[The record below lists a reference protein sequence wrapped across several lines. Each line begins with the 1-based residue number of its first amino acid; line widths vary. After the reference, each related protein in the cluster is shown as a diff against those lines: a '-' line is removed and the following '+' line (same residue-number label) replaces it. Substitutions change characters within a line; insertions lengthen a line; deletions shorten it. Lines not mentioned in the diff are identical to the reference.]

1 MVLLISSIQRRILIV
16 FKSHVFHLLLPHH
29 PPCCTLYVILMSTTK
44 KLQPSIITKKSN
56 YYTSEGQTIQRHLSF
71 LPAFIIGSS
80 ISSII
85 MFTSFYLFLNIAA
98 ILASRTTMILMVIII
113 FQESDGFSPNV
124 FMNVRGAVHDP
135 LATSHDVKCNTS
147 FKPSPTLSEQQYNNH
162 RFLNKS
168 TRIIQTKN
176 TKPSIMK
183 IPTTVF
189 NRTTTISSMVLF
201 AKMIHHYHHDKN
213 TSTKQTFSSSSPKS
227 TVTTRTQ
234 IHLSRLSDTSTY
246 EFQRRE
252 HIEIVSGEGA
262 GIYDQV
268 GLHDKSCLGI
278 DNIEK
283 IDDMFVQEQFE
294 KGDMAFSKAE
304 LDRFI
309 TTPGQEEIFVNE
321 NTYMNDVESYD
332 RRKVDDS
339 CNSKYR

>member
-1 MVLLISSIQRRILIV
+1 MSFIYYCPTIH
-16 FKSHVFHLLLPHH
+16 HVVRNFDVNSKETSTVNHH
-29 PPCCTLYVILMSTTK
+29 KEVI
-44 KLQPSIITKKSN
+44 I
-56 YYTSEGQTIQRHLSF
+56 TSEGQTIQRHLSF
-71 LPAFIIGSS
+71 LPAFIVGSS

-98 ILASRTTMILMVIII
+98 ILASRTTMILMIIII

-135 LATSHDVKCNTS
+135 LATSHDVMCNTS
-147 FKPSPTLSEQQYNNH
+147 FKPSPTLSEKQYNNH

-213 TSTKQTFSSSSPKS
+213 TSTKQTFSSSSEKSSSSPKS

-262 GIYDQV
+262 GIYDEV

-321 NTYMNDVESYD
+321 NTYFNDVESYD
-332 RRKVDDS
+332 RKKVDDS
-339 CNSKYR
+339 CNSK